1 MAMAAG
7 LTSAIM
13 DARTKEIGVSVRA
26 ADLLLG
32 NDPWGGNWISA
43 FRAQQPSA

>member
-1 MAMAAG
+1 
-7 LTSAIM
+7 M
-13 DARTKEIGVSVRA
+13 DVRTKEISTSVRA